1 LNLPPSGYEPDN
13 GPGDRVNL
21 QRSCVETP
29 QESQPTAIARA
40 THTSRIRASP
50 SVPSRFVGAPTP
62 TFSTESRLTA
72 ARVGMGSS
80 PTSITTS
87 VGSPRIFVV
96 HGAMSALRS
105 LGIATSLVITT
116 TGRRGISGSSH
127 HQTSPRAG
135 RFIMMMTLHHGRR
148 RDRPIRRELR
158 PVDHRTP
165 CSWHRSP
172 RPCIGRAARREPHR
186 SVRRR

>member
-1 LNLPPSGYEPDN
+1 LNLRPSGYEPDD
-13 GPGDRVNL
+13 GPGERVNL
-21 QRSCVETP
+21 PRRCVEAP
-29 QESQPTAIARA
+29 QGSQPNAIARA
-40 THTSRIRASP
+40 THTSRIRASL
-50 SVPSRFVGAPTP
+50 SVPSRFVSVPTP
-62 TFSTESRLTA
+62 TFSTLSRLTDDLF
-72 ARVGMGSS
+72 GMGSS
-80 PTSITTS
+80 PTSSTTS
-87 VGSPRIFVV
+87 VGSPRMFVV
-96 HGAMSALRS
+96 HGATRVLLRR
-105 LGIATSLVITT
+105 GIATSLVITT

-127 HQTSPRAG
+127 HQTSPWAG

-158 PVDHRTP
+158 SVDHRMP